1 MLEAAGRRMDRWVG
15 DRMKRRLPFVHE
27 RRYGIRRTMKQGVL
41 AAFLYLAAAVLFV
54 TYWTAVLILALV
66 LIAIGLIGTTYV
78 AATIISQWVLVGQG
92 PIVQGERFEI
102 TVNQTFTQFQLYR
115 DYPFEI
121 RVKNNDITQHSI
133 HPYFKLNLT
142 SGGDLGDEDFVLSCN
157 GTNFEEVLDGGS
169 YVEARVQS
177 NWILEPGASVKY
189 VCNLKFVSDALVG
202 EEIKVEVALEGS
214 S

>member
-1 MLEAAGRRMDRWVG
+1 MELWKKIRIPLDKAKQILLPTTGEHEAEEGGEGGGGKLQSLKALPW
-15 DRMKRRLPFVHE
+15 KR
-27 RRYGIRRTMKQGVL
+27 
-41 AAFLYLAAAVLFV
+41 
-54 TYWTAVLILALV
+54 ILALV

-102 TVNQTFTQFQLYR
+102 TLNQTFTQFQLYR